1 MGFRCEPHSLMVPL
15 ERRCN
20 IKEKAFRRNPGNVII
35 HSHVRKIKEKAL
47 RRNPGNVIIHS
58 HVRKIRICL
67 ICPRGRKKNQTLV
80 TCDTPRG
87 SRPNR
92 DHGDRTNDMYRPPWR
107 FGQKCAHEEVCAKT
121 KANSQLYVYT
131 RFPSG
136 TCLGE
141 WRKNELKTYSMLFVS
156 YAYYDIISRY
166 EILYLCWSTC
176 GSMHACITQQQTRRP
191 TDRRV

>member
-1 MGFRCEPHSLMVPL
+1 MQHQGESLSQKPGKCYYPL
-15 ERRCN
+15 PRTLN
-20 IKEKAFRRNPGNVII
+20 KANYGDLFNLSP
-35 HSHVRKIKEKAL
+35 L
-47 RRNPGNVIIHS
+47 P
-58 HVRKIRICL
+58 
-67 ICPRGRKKNQTLV
+67 KKLQTLA
-80 TCDTPRG
+80 TCDTLRG

-156 YAYYDIISRY
+156 YAYYDVISVL
-166 EILYLCWSTC
+166 EYLWQHASRSSRPAGLLIA
-176 GSMHACITQQQTRRP
+176 GSDI
-191 TDRRV
+191 